1 MRGDGWPHVAPESER
16 SRGGGRSNF
25 LLQTVLPLP
34 RRCCG
39 AAREKPESGCYFVR
53 RWYRI
58 EMIVSGQEQRLTG
71 RKNKARTDS
80 GPRAR
85 MRKIMLDAAMR
96 LMQDGLIP
104 SVSDV
109 AEAAQV
115 SRATAYRY
123 FATQA
128 SLIQAA
134 VDEALGPILA
144 WKSESRDAEE
154 RVTQLVTFAYP
165 RMEFY
170 EATLKAAL
178 RLALDQ
184 WARKHAGT
192 LGDEAPMVRGHRI
205 ALLNSAVAP
214 LKGKLNRQ
222 GFDRLTQALSL
233 IFGTEAFVVL
243 KDIWGLDRKH
253 AQDVA
258 LWTCHAL
265 IQAALA
271 GESKGK
277 VPAATARG
285 ARRNGARTTSALLKI
300 RSRVRVK

>member
-1 MRGDGWPHVAPESER
+1 MV
-16 SRGGGRSNF
+16 
-25 LLQTVLPLP
+25 
-34 RRCCG
+34 
-39 AAREKPESGCYFVR
+39 
-53 RWYRI
+53 
-58 EMIVSGQEQRLTG
+58 VSGQEQRRTIRNG
-71 RKNKARTDS
+71 KVRDDKERTDR

-85 MRKIMLDAAMR
+85 MRKTMLDAAMR

-109 AEAAQV
+109 AGAAEV

-144 WKSESRDAEE
+144 WQSESRDAEE

-165 RMEFY
+165 RMELY

-192 LGDEAPMVRGHRI
+192 LGEEAPMVRGHRI
-205 ALLNSAVAP
+205 ALLDSAVAP
-214 LKGKLNRQ
+214 LKGKLSGQ
-222 GFDRLTQALSL
+222 GFDRLKQALSL

-253 AQDVA
+253 VQDVA

-265 IQAALA
+265 IQSALA
-271 GESKGK
+271 EESKAK
-277 VPAATARG
+277 APAATRG
-285 ARRNGARTTSALLKI
+285 ARRNGARNNSAVLKKG
-300 RSRVRVK
+300 SRVRVK

>member
-1 MRGDGWPHVAPESER
+1 MV
-16 SRGGGRSNF
+16 
-25 LLQTVLPLP
+25 
-34 RRCCG
+34 
-39 AAREKPESGCYFVR
+39 
-53 RWYRI
+53 
-58 EMIVSGQEQRLTG
+58 VSGQEHRLTA
-71 RKNKARTDS
+71 RKGKAREGHAAPER

-85 MRKIMLDAAMR
+85 MRKIMLDTAMG
-96 LMQDGLIP
+96 LMQGGLIP

-144 WKSESRDAEE
+144 WKSDSQDAEE
-154 RVTQLVTFAYP
+154 RVTQMVTFAYP
-165 RMEFY
+165 RMEAY

-184 WARKHAGT
+184 WARRHAGT

-205 ALLNSAVAP
+205 ALLKSALAP
-214 LKGKLNRQ
+214 LRDKLGRQ
-222 GFDRLTQALSL
+222 RFDRLTQAMSL

-243 KDIWGLDRKH
+243 KDIWCLDRRR

-265 IQAALA
+265 IRAALA
-271 GESKGK
+271 DE
-277 VPAATARG
+277 PAAKAR
-285 ARRNGARTTSALLKI
+285 AAASRRNGV
-300 RSRVRVK
+300 RSVSQLVRKRSGVRVK

>member
-1 MRGDGWPHVAPESER
+1 VRR
-16 SRGGGRSNF
+16 SAKKNDEPNVF
-25 LLQTVLPLP
+25 IL
-34 RRCCG
+34 
-39 AAREKPESGCYFVR
+39 R
-53 RWYRI
+53 RWYRS
-58 EMIVSGQEQRLTG
+58 EMLVSGQERHPKIRTDDKA
-71 RKNKARTDS
+71 RADNKAQAAR

-123 FATQA
+123 FPSQSA
-128 SLIQAA
+128 LIQAA

-144 WKSESRDAEE
+144 WTSDSTDAED

-165 RMEFY
+165 RMESF

-184 WARKHAGT
+184 WARRHAG
-192 LGDEAPMVRGHRI
+192 LFGDEAPMVRGHRI
-205 ALLNSAVAP
+205 GLLNSAVSP
-214 LKGKLNRQ
+214 LKGKLTRP
-222 GFDRLTQALSL
+222 GYERLTQSLSL
-233 IFGTEAFVVL
+233 VFGTEAFVVL
-243 KDIWGLDRKH
+243 KDIWGLDRKR
-253 AQDVA
+253 AEEVA

-265 IQAALA
+265 IQAAVAEEGKAVA
-271 GESKGK
+271 GVPSAAGK
-277 VPAATARG
+277 K
-285 ARRNGARTTSALLKI
+285 NGMHASGALLKKKT
-300 RSRVRVK
+300 REKLKR

>member
-1 MRGDGWPHVAPESER
+1 
-16 SRGGGRSNF
+16 
-25 LLQTVLPLP
+25 
-34 RRCCG
+34 
-39 AAREKPESGCYFVR
+39 
-53 RWYRI
+53 
-58 EMIVSGQEQRLTG
+58 
-71 RKNKARTDS
+71 
-80 GPRAR
+80 

-109 AEAAQV
+109 AESAQV

-144 WKSESRDAEE
+144 WTSESQDAEE

-170 EATLKAAL
+170 ETILKAAL

-192 LGDEAPMVRGHRI
+192 LGSEVPMVRGHRI
-205 ALLNSAVAP
+205 ALLDSAVAP
-214 LKGKLNRQ
+214 LKGKLDREAFN
-222 GFDRLTQALSL
+222 RLTQALSL

-243 KDIWGLDRKH
+243 KDIWGLDRNH

-271 GESKGK
+271 ERPRNKA
-277 VPAATARG
+277 PAAARG
-285 ARRNGARTTSALLKI
+285 ARRNGARSDRALLKKG
-300 RSRVRVK
+300 SRLKI